1 MTDENTGHFMLLVVA
16 LDELLYEPDGYAVR
30 MIVET
35 FNRLTDPMHLRHAV
49 HVCTSSAVHAP
60 TAADPVG
67 LLAAL
72 LRGDDTKAAEHL
84 GGVLSAWRGDLVA
97 RWDRL
102 EALCPAE

>member
-1 MTDENTGHFMLLVVA
+1 MTDARTDHILDLLVA
-16 LDELLYEPDGYAVR
+16 LDRLATVPDGDALD
-30 MIVET
+30 
-35 FNRLTDPMHLRHAV
+35 RLLPLFAELTSPMHLAHAV
-49 HVCTSSAVHAP
+49 GVCTNSGAHTPS
-60 TAADPVG
+60 AADPVH

-72 LRGDDTKAAEHL
+72 LRGDHTDAAEHL